1 MVLTNIFLRKT
12 LLLEVLKIHLSMR
25 HVTKIWLDP
34 LLQDSHPGFK
44 VNLMELNP
52 LVTISRNNILYDL
65 FHESTNGV
73 SIRIFQIIIFWILE
87 MYLPMQ
93 WLAEIFRYQN
103 VRKIVHLAEKNRS
116 RAIREKI

>member
-1 MVLTNIFLRKT
+1 
-12 LLLEVLKIHLSMR
+12 MR

-34 LLQDSHPGFK
+34 LLQDRFPGFK

-52 LVTISRNNILYDL
+52 SLIISKNNILYDL

-73 SIRIFQIIIFWILE
+73 LIRIFRIIIFRILE

-93 WLAEIFRYQN
+93 WLAEIFRQQN
-103 VRKIVHLAEKNRS
+103 VRKIVHLAEENRS